1 MEVKHEHYMDM
12 NRLSDWS
19 VEQINELLDTCLLLK
34 EMEEKGVRLP
44 LLKDVSL
51 AMMFDQQST
60 RTRVSFETAMTQF
73 GGHAMFL
80 GGSSLHSGS
89 GQEDIAETAAIIS
102 SMADAIM
109 IRSKSQRVIDEVVA
123 NSTVP
128 VISGMSCN
136 DFRADGFGSQEQ
148 HHPTQV
154 IADLITMIERKP
166 QGKKLSDCTFMWL
179 GDGADGFDCVF
190 MDHLSLFPRLGIR
203 VICAGPKKFW
213 PSESLLEQC
222 REQAAENGNGE
233 IICTEDPSSTPRRRT
248 SSTPAS

>member
-1 MEVKHEHYMDM
+1 MKHEHYMDM

-44 LLKDVSL
+44 LLKDVVL

-60 RTRVSFETAMTQF
+60 RTRVSFETAMTQL

-80 GGSSLHSGS
+80 DGSSLHAGS

-109 IRSKSQRVIDEVVA
+109 IRSLSQRVIDEVVA

-128 VISGMSCN
+128 VISGMSCAL
-136 DFRADGFGSQEQ
+136 FQEDGFGSQEQ

-154 IADLITMIERKP
+154 IAR
-166 QGKKLSDCTFMWL
+166 
-179 GDGADGFDCVF
+179 CV
-190 MDHLSLFPRLGIR
+190 
-203 VICAGPKKFW
+203 
-213 PSESLLEQC
+213 
-222 REQAAENGNGE
+222 
-233 IICTEDPSSTPRRRT
+233 
-248 SSTPAS
+248 

>member
-1 MEVKHEHYMDM
+1 MKHEHYMDM

-19 VEQINELLDTCLLLK
+19 VDQINELLDVCLLLK

-80 GGSSLHSGS
+80 DGSSLHAGS

-109 IRSKSQRVIDEVVA
+109 SRSLSQRVID
-123 NSTVP
+123 
-128 VISGMSCN
+128 
-136 DFRADGFGSQEQ
+136 DGFGSKEQ

-166 QGKKLSDCTFMWL
+166 KGKNLSDCTFMWL

-203 VICAGPKKFW
+203 VICAAPRSSGPPTSCW
-213 PSESLLEQC
+213 QS
-222 REQAAENGNGE
+222 AALRLPR
-233 IICTEDPSSTPRRRT
+233 TATARSSAPRIPMST
-248 SSTPAS
+248 LPKPISSTPAS